1 MRPMFLTHSSMSLLG
16 LYGIIIIDVV
26 LYSVTHADARSLRRH
41 VDRLV
46 RHDAAQDAAITTLTA
61 CVTRLEKNV
70 GLTNAR
76 DESV

>member
-1 MRPMFLTHSSMSLLG
+1 MRSMFLTHSSMSILG
-16 LYGIIIIDVV
+16 LYGTIDLVI
-26 LYSVTHADARSLRRH
+26 YSATHEDVRSVRHH

-46 RHDAAQDAAITTLTA
+46 RNDAAQDAAIKTLTA
-61 CVTRLEKNV
+61 RVTRPEKNV